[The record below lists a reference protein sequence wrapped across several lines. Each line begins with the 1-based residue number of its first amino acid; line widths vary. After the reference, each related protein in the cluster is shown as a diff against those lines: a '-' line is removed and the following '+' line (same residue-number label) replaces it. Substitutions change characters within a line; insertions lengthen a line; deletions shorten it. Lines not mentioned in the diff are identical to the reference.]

1 MQSKDMAGVLF
12 RNKRREKDTHPTHQ
26 GTVTVNGVEYWLN
39 AWVNESQKTGE
50 KYFSLKLR
58 AKGQQTQPGAPADL
72 DDSIPF

>member
-50 KYFSLKLR
+50 KYFSLKLK
-58 AKGQQTQPGAPADL
+58 AKDQRQSASADF

>member
-39 AWVNESQKTGE
+39 AWVNESQKTGRE
-50 KYFSLKLR
+50 VFL
-58 AKGQQTQPGAPADL
+58 AQAAGQRSAGNRPR
-72 DDSIPF
+72 